1 MSNPSLWCKILFS
14 PYYNKYFFFPQDFYG
29 DRIKIFRS
37 VGEKGGGV
45 YRLKNEHGK
54 VVRDKRVKEELSR
67 ILLCYNIQLDNPVS
81 NIFKKKSREN
91 DVWQTFNRIEVYQ

>member
-1 MSNPSLWCKILFS
+1 M
-14 PYYNKYFFFPQDFYG
+14 
-29 DRIKIFRS
+29 
-37 VGEKGGGV
+37 GEKGGGV